1 MKIARLKNSVTYL
14 LLILFISM
22 KMAGLH
28 ALAHADDSSDHDHA
42 IHCLI
47 CDQALVNN
55 FIPVLA
61 SDIQDFC
68 IENTEAIIQQEISD
82 NYSAV
87 VSRTISKDQLI
98 CRPPP
103 FLS

>member
-1 MKIARLKNSVTYL
+1 MKIGRLRNTVTYL
-14 LLILFISM
+14 LLVLFISM

-28 ALAHADDSSDHDHA
+28 ALAHADDNSNHDHA

-47 CDQALVNN
+47 CDQALLNN
-55 FIPVLA
+55 LTPVLA
-61 SDIQDFC
+61 TDIQDFG
-68 IENTEAIIQQEISD
+68 IENTEAIVQQEISD
-82 NYSAV
+82 NYSALMA
-87 VSRTISKDQLI
+87 RAISKDQLF